1 MDAKRFFV
9 NYGGIDK
16 LNYIRTAETIS
27 DDVFLFFGEIYTDLK
42 NGDFL
47 TSVPRSDYTDAL
59 MDLYVAWASGWLTDD
74 NDDMRKH
81 AESVVDEIMD
91 TTEKTINDSN
101 DENFLSLYKNHA
113 LMEDDDIPEAIIAV
127 LGRDRSDLIG
137 NNESLF
143 INNYSG
149 FYSAIQGGKENKTW
163 RTCED
168 DRVRMTHN
176 IVDGETIP
184 IERAFEV
191 GGYYLMFPRDDSMGA
206 PVEET
211 INCRCWLEYS

>member
-27 DDVFLFFGEIYTDLK
+27 DDMFLFFGEIYTDLK

-47 TSVPRSDYTDAL
+47 TSVPRSDYIDAL

-81 AESVVDEIMD
+81 AESVVNEIME
-91 TTEKTINDSN
+91 TTEKTISHSK
-101 DENFLSLYKNHA
+101 DENFLSLYRSHSP
-113 LMEDDDIPEAIIAV
+113 MEDDDIPEAIIAV
-127 LGRDRSDLIG
+127 LGRDRADFIG

-143 INNYSG
+143 INNYGG
-149 FYSAIQGGKENKTW
+149 FYSAIQDGKESKTW
-163 RTCED
+163 CTCED

-176 IVDGETIP
+176 IVDGETMP

-206 PVEET
+206 PTEET

>member
-27 DDVFLFFGEIYTDLK
+27 DDMFLFFGEIYTDLK

-101 DENFLSLYKNHA
+101 DENFLSLYKSHA

-149 FYSAIQGGKENKTW
+149 FYSAIQGDKENKTW

-176 IVDGETIP
+176 IVDGETMP

-191 GGYYLMFPRDDSMGA
+191 GGYYLMFPMDDSMGA
-206 PVEET
+206 PIEET